1 MGIEAPFSIETL
13 EDRLLNRLDKK
24 QETVQELSRWL
35 IKHHE
40 NADVIVHTW
49 VSKIFKIII
58 NIFLNKVKM
67 PTPSE

>member
-1 MGIEAPFSIETL
+1 MGIDCAFSIETL

-49 VSKIFKIII
+49 VSSY
-58 NIFLNKVKM
+58 M
-67 PTPSE
+67 PKYRVQLR

>member
-1 MGIEAPFSIETL
+1 MGIDCAFSIETL

-49 VSKIFKIII
+49 VSTQGF
-58 NIFLNKVKM
+58 
-67 PTPSE
+67 

>member
-1 MGIEAPFSIETL
+1 MGIDCAFSVETL

-35 IKHHE
+35 IKHHA

-49 VSKIFKIII
+49 VSDITICLFS
-58 NIFLNKVKM
+58 KVF
-67 PTPSE
+67 